1 MGAKFIW
8 NLSRVFLTKS
18 IGCLN
23 LVTMQF
29 PDGLAIDESALEVLK
44 ELLIVLGIGF
54 LLGLER
60 QFSKEKNKESSFA
73 GVRTFPLVA
82 TLGYL
87 SLYLTIHVLPGTFLV
102 AMAGTIIMIAL
113 SYFFTAKEGHKG
125 GTSEFALLLCFGLG
139 GLVVIDQYHLAV
151 AIGVLVTAI
160 LALKVRIHSAVKK
173 LDLDDIFSILV
184 FIVITALV
192 LPLLPDQDYGPYGIF
207 NLYKIW
213 LIVAIFVTLNFLA
226 YFLDKYLGQKNSVL
240 ITGILGGFASST
252 ATSWYFSRY
261 SGKSEQG
268 GIIEAAAIILAS
280 SIMFPRLLIWLLL
293 LNLSLFRMLW
303 IPIILL
309 GLAGLLAGIWI
320 SRKHSNLPTGER
332 PKASNPINLKEA
344 FFFAGIYIA
353 IQFLVAYADQQFGE
367 SGVLIASGI
376 SGLTDIDAIT
386 ISMANYHPPG
396 SLSSIAAVAILI
408 AAFSNTAVKYIF
420 CLLFGNANLKK
431 YTSYVFVPLFLSG
444 FAYILYLVLA

>member
-1 MGAKFIW
+1 M
-8 NLSRVFLTKS
+8 
-18 IGCLN
+18 
-23 LVTMQF
+23 
-29 PDGLAIDESALEVLK
+29 
-44 ELLIVLGIGF
+44 
-54 LLGLER
+54 
-60 QFSKEKNKESSFA
+60 
-73 GVRTFPLVA
+73 
-82 TLGYL
+82 
-87 SLYLTIHVLPGTFLV
+87 
-102 AMAGTIIMIAL
+102 
-113 SYFFTAKEGHKG
+113 
-125 GTSEFALLLCFGLG
+125 
-139 GLVVIDQYHLAV
+139 
-151 AIGVLVTAI
+151 
-160 LALKVRIHSAVKK
+160 
-173 LDLDDIFSILV
+173 
-184 FIVITALV
+184 ITALV